1 MKDKGIEYDEL
12 YSTGCLGLVKAA
24 KKFDETKGFQF
35 STYAVPVILGEMKQ
49 LFRDNNPI
57 KISRKLKE
65 LSIKANCE
73 IEAQRKMNKEPSIQE
88 IAQKLNCSK
97 EDVIEALNA
106 VNFLKS
112 LDTDESIAN
121 KISQNDEEK
130 TLNRIALLQAIEKL
144 NTQEQQI
151 VDLRFFKD
159 KTQTETAKI
168 LGLTQVQV
176 SRKEK
181 NVLKTLKNQLISW
194 HFAQKYM
201 LCFKTIIQNIKNS
214 LDILL

>member
-1 MKDKGIEYDEL
+1 MNIEKRINDNLKLVHLCCHRMKDKGIEYDEL

-181 NVLKTLKNQLISW
+181 NVLKTLKNQLIS
-194 HFAQKYM
+194 
-201 LCFKTIIQNIKNS
+201 
-214 LDILL
+214 

>member
-1 MKDKGIEYDEL
+1 MNIEKRINDNLKLVHLCCHRMKDKGIEYDEL

-24 KKFDETKGFQF
+24 KRFDETKGFQF

-88 IAQKLNCSK
+88 IAQKLNCCK

-181 NVLKTLKNQLISW
+181 NVLKTLKNQLIS
-194 HFAQKYM
+194 
-201 LCFKTIIQNIKNS
+201 
-214 LDILL
+214 

>member
-1 MKDKGIEYDEL
+1 MNIEKRINDNLKLVHLCCHRMKDKGIEYDEL

-35 STYAVPVILGEMKQ
+35 STYAVPVILGEIKQ

-57 KISRKLKE
+57 KISRSLKE
-65 LSIKANCE
+65 LSIKAKQE
-73 IEAQRKMNKEPSIQE
+73 IEEQRKQNKEPSISE
-88 IAQKLNCSK
+88 IAQKLECSK

-106 VNFLKS
+106 VSVLKS
-112 LDTDESIAN
+112 LDSDEGIAN

-130 TLNRIALLQAIEKL
+130 TLNKIALLQAIEKL

-181 NVLKTLKNQLISW
+181 NVLKTLKNQLIS
-194 HFAQKYM
+194 
-201 LCFKTIIQNIKNS
+201 
-214 LDILL
+214 